1 MIHQTT
7 CPKHSEQN
15 GVVERKNRIL
25 LEMTRA
31 IMLESKVPKSYWP
44 EALATSV
51 YLLNRLPTRALNLKT
66 PLDTLSTFTKIPP
79 PLTLQPRVFGCSVF
93 PHIPKSDRSKL
104 DPCAEKCVFLGY
116 GVNQKG
122 YRCYSPQRKHMI
134 TTMNCDFLETEFF
147 YESQQ
152 SGQGEKEHEHV
163 DSLSWLRWVPLTESP
178 HTSTTEESPASSD
191 SATTQESPDLMFQVS
206 DSQNSKTIEL
216 EPISATNNENQEGTS
231 EQGEIPSE
239 PVSQG
244 QAEQHGNSEAASGT
258 YTLPPRINRGVPPKR
273 YSPEREPKRSK
284 YPMANIAV
292 GNLSKNAKAF
302 VASLYAERIPDTVK
316 EALETKTW
324 REAMEAEMKSLEK
337 NNTWEKCDLPLGK
350 KTVGCRWVFSI
361 KYKPDGTIERYKAR
375 LVAKGYTQAY
385 GIDYSETFSP
395 VAKIDTIRVLFS
407 IAANK
412 GWPLHQFDVKN
423 AFLHGDL
430 KEEVYMSAPPG
441 FAENFK
447 GKEVCLLKKSLYG
460 LKQSPRAWFGKFTLA
475 MRDYGYKQSN
485 ADHTL
490 FLKQKDGRVTCL
502 IIYVDD
508 MIITGDDEEEMKQL
522 KRKLF
527 SKFEMKD
534 LGNLKYFLGIEVL
547 RSNQGIFICQKK
559 YILDLLTETGLV
571 DCKPVDTPMIVNHK
585 LHMEPNGELADKERY
600 QRLVGKLIYLSHTRP
615 DIAYAVGAVSQFMHQ
630 PQVAHM
636 EAVQR
641 ILKYLKGTTGHG
653 VLFKSHGHLKVEVY
667 TDADWAG
674 DKGNRRSTSGY
685 FSLVGGNLVTWRSK
699 KQKVVAL
706 SSAEAEFRGIARG
719 LGEVLWLRKLLT
731 DIGFSSKEASKVMCD
746 NTAAIQISEN
756 PVQHDRTKHVEVDR
770 HFIKEKLE
778 AGIVELPFVP
788 SKEQLAD
795 ILTKAVNG
803 NDFNRCL
810 SKLSIGNPTT
820 QLEGEC

>member
-1 MIHQTT
+1 
-7 CPKHSEQN
+7 
-15 GVVERKNRIL
+15 
-25 LEMTRA
+25 
-31 IMLESKVPKSYWP
+31 
-44 EALATSV
+44 
-51 YLLNRLPTRALNLKT
+51 
-66 PLDTLSTFTKIPP
+66 
-79 PLTLQPRVFGCSVF
+79 
-93 PHIPKSDRSKL
+93 
-104 DPCAEKCVFLGY
+104 
-116 GVNQKG
+116 
-122 YRCYSPQRKHMI
+122 
-134 TTMNCDFLETEFF
+134 
-147 YESQQ
+147 
-152 SGQGEKEHEHV
+152 
-163 DSLSWLRWVPLTESP
+163 
-178 HTSTTEESPASSD
+178 
-191 SATTQESPDLMFQVS
+191 
-206 DSQNSKTIEL
+206 
-216 EPISATNNENQEGTS
+216 
-231 EQGEIPSE
+231 
-239 PVSQG
+239 
-244 QAEQHGNSEAASGT
+244 
-258 YTLPPRINRGVPPKR
+258 
-273 YSPEREPKRSK
+273 
-284 YPMANIAV
+284 
-292 GNLSKNAKAF
+292 
-302 VASLYAERIPDTVK
+302 
-316 EALETKTW
+316 
-324 REAMEAEMKSLEK
+324 
-337 NNTWEKCDLPLGK
+337 
-350 KTVGCRWVFSI
+350 
-361 KYKPDGTIERYKAR
+361 
-375 LVAKGYTQAY
+375 
-385 GIDYSETFSP
+385 
-395 VAKIDTIRVLFS
+395 
-407 IAANK
+407 
-412 GWPLHQFDVKN
+412 
-423 AFLHGDL
+423 
-430 KEEVYMSAPPG
+430 
-441 FAENFK
+441 
-447 GKEVCLLKKSLYG
+447 
-460 LKQSPRAWFGKFTLA
+460 
-475 MRDYGYKQSN
+475 
-485 ADHTL
+485 
-490 FLKQKDGRVTCL
+490 
-502 IIYVDD
+502 

-636 EAVQR
+636 EAVQK